1 MHCPQ
6 CGQPPPTEQTRFCT
20 HCGCALD
27 AVRDLLTT
35 GLPPGSIR
43 QRDITLGAGIM
54 LVGAIKSLLGAGI
67 FNLPFGPGSVILSAA
82 FFALLQLFF
91 QLSPR
96 QKGLSLGATLMFTSS
111 LAALLVGSVT
121 EGFGGLGVMAVS
133 ILIILFWQRLSAEFR
148 KLFFD
153 KTDSSTLRAMPQTQP
168 IAALPQEQS
177 PAVDTNRVKQQFSPE
192 PASIIE
198 GTTKT
203 LDAERASS
211 LS

>member
-1 MHCPQ
+1 MYCPQ
-6 CGQPPPTEQTRFCT
+6 CGGQPPTEQTRYCT

-27 AVRDLLTT
+27 LVRDLLTT
-35 GLPPGSIR
+35 GLPPGSVR

-54 LVGAIKSLLGAGI
+54 LVGAVKSLLGTGF
-67 FNLPFGPGSVILSAA
+67 FNLPFGTGSVVLSAA

-121 EGFGGLGVMAVS
+121 EGFGGLGVTTVS

-153 KTDSSTLRAMPQTQP
+153 KTDSSTPRAMPQTQP
-168 IAALPQEQS
+168 IAALPPEQS
-177 PAVDTNRVKQQFSPE
+177 PAVDTNPIKQQASPA
-192 PASIIE
+192 PVSIVE
-198 GTTKT
+198 STTKT
-203 LDAERASS
+203 LNFTG
-211 LS
+211 LSEP